1 MRTELPRRVAVAAT
15 MLKPFASASCISDDP
30 NKLFD
35 EHADQEYDANVRD
48 HATRDEGRSTCQEP
62 PAGTRRRPGHDNLKA
77 GVAVAHAPSMLEE
90 QPRCVPEK

>member
-1 MRTELPRRVAVAAT
+1 

-30 NKLFD
+30 NQLFD

-48 HATRDEGRSTCQEP
+48 RATRDQGRSTCQEL
-62 PAGTRRRPGHDNLKA
+62 PAAPGHDNLKA
-77 GVAVAHAPSMLEE
+77 AVAVAHAPSMPEE